1 MKTAFTSV
9 ILGQHILP
17 IHLTPHHPVDIKAYG
32 MTGSL
37 LSIGGY
43 LLFMVIMVC
52 IFRSV
57 TYVVM

>member
-17 IHLTPHHPVDIKAYG
+17 IYLTPHLPVDIKAYG

-43 LLFMVIMVC
+43 LFMVIIVC
-52 IFRSV
+52 IFQSV

>member
-1 MKTAFTSV
+1 MKTAFTGV

-17 IHLTPHHPVDIKAYG
+17 IHLTPHLPVDIKAYG

-37 LSIGGY
+37 LSVGGY

-52 IFRSV
+52 IF
-57 TYVVM
+57 